1 MKGIEGREKEE
12 REGKGREGGRKR
24 RRRRERKGGRRK
36 RGRKLGEGKCL
47 RRYMNK
53 FLLSLPRYLLTVK
66 ISGRKMRTHYRKL
79 QSLRCKSLCTI
90 HIHVHSIYLQY
101 NTCTCIYMYIHAYRM
116 YEYMHGYNYI
126 MYNVA
131 FSIYREVGVL
141 QSSLKR

>member
-1 MKGIEGREKEE
+1 MGEGRERERRERGRRERERERENEGKGIEGREKEE

-47 RRYMNK
+47 RRYMYK

-79 QSLRCKSLCTI
+79 QSLRRKSLCTI

-101 NTCTCIYMYIHAYRM
+101 NTCMYMYIRTC
-116 YEYMHGYNYI
+116 
-126 MYNVA
+126 
-131 FSIYREVGVL
+131 L
-141 QSSLKR
+141 